1 MINWC
6 DKQCAATEYYF
17 MINCVLLSSAIISP
31 HLLLIILPQTI
42 LCWSRTTPWLRA
54 HGQHHRNT
62 HNWTHCYTSNF
73 QLTAVSK
80 LPHRTCKLNNK
91 ASFQMTM
98 YIYGCLF
105 FASSSSIQDNWGKCD
120 DILAFGSGYC
130 WLLPPTEICYDW
142 LYPGMVAAGCN
153 VWLQQSAAPRN
164 FD

>member
-31 HLLLIILPQTI
+31 HLLLIIFTPDHIIQYLAPLPGCVPMATRH
-42 LCWSRTTPWLRA
+42 L
-54 HGQHHRNT
+54 RNT

-153 VWLQQSAAPRN
+153 VWLQHSACST
-164 FD
+164 